1 MIPDWLTNWLGLLD
15 ERERQEIGFAL
26 AYVKHFNHGTPGHL
40 SYTVIAKLAGL
51 LTLLA
56 TELGAATTSPAT
68 DEEPQ

>member
-1 MIPDWLTNWLGLLD
+1 MPNWLANWLGLLD
-15 ERERQEIGFAL
+15 QREQQEIGLAL

-56 TELGAATTSPAT
+56 TELGAETAGAAGE
-68 DEEPQ
+68 EEPQQ